1 MKKIVLAIV
10 PLAVMA
16 VVAAGCSSRGS
27 SKGDMAMDV
36 FNRVSSLNTD
46 SITGK
51 KSDTSDS
58 EVAASKKRA
67 EAPGADGSDAHY
79 IQPDDYFISKEAL
92 GSKTWMWV
100 TLAKVVTA
108 PTAATKYEG
117 QFMAV
122 HDGKEMWTKTYWR
135 TRIGTKADIRMGAI
149 IIAFNGNIDDDIY
162 QAPKNKKEARNE
174 AWYMAKITDTSDL
187 YKGYVMVSGGY
198 RVDLDNLRVVVK

>member
-36 FNRVSSLNTD
+36 FNRVSSMNTD

-79 IQPDDYFISKEAL
+79 IQPDDYFVDKDAYV
-92 GSKTWMWV
+92 GKTWMYV
-100 TLAKVVTA
+100 RLAKVVTA
-108 PTAATKYEG
+108 PGAATKYEG
-117 QFMAV
+117 QFMLV
-122 HDGKEMWTKTYWR
+122 HDGKEMWTKNYWK
-135 TRIGTKADIRMGAI
+135 TRIATKADIRLGAVVI
-149 IIAFNGNIDDDIY
+149 IFEGNRRDDVY
-162 QAPKNKKEARNE
+162 SAPATKKEARNE
-174 AWYMAKITDTSDL
+174 AWFMAKITDTSDI

-198 RVDLDNLRVVVK
+198 RVDVDNMRVAVK

>member
-1 MKKIVLAIV
+1 MKKIVAVIL
-10 PLAVMA
+10 PLAMVA
-16 VVAAGCSSRGS
+16 ILAAGCSTKGS
-27 SKGDMAMDV
+27 SKSDMAMNV

-51 KSDTSDS
+51 KSDSSDS
-58 EVAASKKRA
+58 ESATSKKRS

-92 GSKTWMWV
+92 GSRAWMWV

-135 TRIGTKADIRMGAI
+135 TRIGTKADIRLGAM
-149 IIAFNGNIDDDIY
+149 IIAFNGNQNDDIY

-174 AWYMAKITDTSDL
+174 GWYMAKITDTSDI

-198 RVDLDNLRVVVK
+198 RVDVDNIRVAVK